1 MRWTQAFACGTMR
14 RVEPDGGADRQMRM
28 ARSSQ
33 LVVAASIAV
42 LVLAGCS
49 NYPAEKGQPSPG
61 APWNYGRCALD
72 RAIVN
77 SSHAIQVNSASG
89 AVTSVEFVRTT
100 DPRAAVFNAHPISAG
115 APVKL
120 TRDDGVAGFADAGS
134 QALTLVGQPRTD
146 LPDEWAVHAVATI
159 DGSSVRFAGPC
170 SAEFDRQFASL
181 RKVFGGASDVA
192 LLQRMV
198 DEALLPG
205 RGADLHNAVVPEGS
219 SMEATDLLAP
229 RWAGRVRVVSVTVS
243 FAPQGTAGAAGLQS
257 EVGFFGIGV
266 GAGLSTS
273 TVDTMAVIPKTG
285 KVHVLILD
293 DVGRVVAAPL
303 DLANS
308 DCRNAAGML
317 VDVDLVALTAS
328 CHGGISPA
336 NQARVEAAT
345 AHLAFDNASVKPEYT
360 DGPPGQS

>member
-1 MRWTQAFACGTMR
+1 MR

-28 ARSSQ
+28 ARSSR
-33 LVVAASIAV
+33 LVVATSIAV

-49 NYPAEKGQPSPG
+49 NHPAAEGQSLPG

-72 RAIVN
+72 RAIIN

-89 AVTSVEFVRTT
+89 AVTSVDFVRKT
-100 DPRAAVFNAHPISAG
+100 DPRAAVFKAHPISAG

-120 TRDDGVAGFADAGS
+120 TRDDGVAGLSDAGA

-159 DGSSVRFAGPC
+159 DGSSLRFAGPC
-170 SAEFDRQFASL
+170 SAEFDRQFAAL
-181 RKVFGGASDVA
+181 RKVFGGTSGVA
-192 LLQRMV
+192 LLQRMI

-205 RGADLHNAVVPEGS
+205 RGADLHNAVVPEGT
-219 SMEATDLLAP
+219 SMEAADLLAP
-229 RWAGRVRVVSVTVS
+229 RWAGQVRVVSLTVS
-243 FAPQGTAGAAGLQS
+243 FAPQGKAGAAGLQS
-257 EVGFFGIGV
+257 DVGFFGIGV

-293 DVGRVVAAPL
+293 DVGHVLSAPL
-303 DLANS
+303 DLATS
-308 DCRNAAGML
+308 DCAKSVGML

-328 CHGGISPA
+328 CHGGSTPDD
-336 NQARVEAAT
+336 QARVVAAT
-345 AHLAFDNASVKPEYT
+345 AQLAFDHAAAKPEFA